1 MFLYDLAGA
10 PGRSLYDRLTDCIRR
25 DILEGRLPAGS
36 RLPSKR
42 CAAAAW
48 GISVVTVMAAYD
60 QLLAEG
66 YLVSEQ
72 RRGYYVAQVEQWEM
86 HPASAVRFARRC

>member
-10 PGRSLYDRLTDCIRR
+10 PGRSLYDRLTGCIRR

-48 GISVVTVMAAYD
+48 GISVVTVMAAYGWTTTKVISGGD
-60 QLLAEG
+60 LLN
-66 YLVSEQ
+66 L
-72 RRGYYVAQVEQWEM
+72 W
-86 HPASAVRFARRC
+86 FCIC